1 MRFAAS
7 LGRPAFGLVLLL
19 LVAAPVRAATG
30 TERPNVLL
38 ITVDT
43 LRADRL
49 GCYGA
54 ATARTP
60 HVDALAREGTLF
72 TEAACPMPATRPSHF
87 TIFTSLLPRDH
98 QVMNNALGLPEGI
111 PTLTQQFRRAGYRTG
126 GFVGVKLLD
135 VESGASR
142 GFDVFD
148 FPRKRRDRDARQIV
162 PRALKWMK
170 AGWTAEGEPAA
181 PFFLWVHLFD
191 PHQPYAPSPPFAP
204 VGPTDG
210 VALPR
215 IDWDILM
222 EIADRS
228 GGDVP
233 APVFD
238 RALALYDGEVAQADH
253 WIGVLLDGLRRRH
266 VLDRTVVAFMAD
278 HGECFGHGVFF
289 EHYNCLYDGATRV
302 PLILRYPAGVR
313 RGVRDDRV
321 VELTDVA
328 PTLLGLAGLAVP
340 ATFTGH
346 SLVTAPGVGRYTF
359 LERPLVP
366 VSRQPGWVERDERVR
381 SVKGEPTRPTVYT
394 DDQIGLRSGT
404 WKYVATGPAEE
415 LYHLPTDPDERKDV
429 ASQRPEVVAELR
441 DILRE
446 IVRAHPAPTP
456 EQPPKISDSLRETL
470 RALGYMP

>member
-1 MRFAAS
+1 MRFAAWVR
-7 LGRPAFGLVLLL
+7 RPACGLVLLL
-19 LVAAPVRAATG
+19 LLATPQRAAGDTD
-30 TERPNVLL
+30 RPNVLL

-54 ATARTP
+54 AGAHTP
-60 HVDALAREGTLF
+60 HIDALAREGTLF

-98 QVMNNALGLPEGI
+98 RVMNNALGLPEGI
-111 PTLTQQFRRAGYRTG
+111 PTLTEQFRRAGYRTG

-135 VESGASR
+135 VESGAAR
-142 GFDVFD
+142 GFQAFD

-170 AGWTAEGEPAA
+170 AGWTADGEPGP

-191 PHQPYAPSPPFAP
+191 PHQPYAPSPPFVP
-204 VGPTDG
+204 EHPTDG
-210 VALPR
+210 VTLPR
-215 IDWDILM
+215 IDWNILM

-233 APVFD
+233 GPVFE
-238 RALALYDGEVAQADH
+238 RALALYAGEVAQADH

-266 VLDRTVVAFMAD
+266 VLDRTIIAFMAD

-289 EHYNCLYDGATRV
+289 EHYNCLYDGAARV
-302 PLILRYPAGVR
+302 PLILRYPRGVR
-313 RGVRDDRV
+313 AGVRDDRV

-328 PTLLGLAGLAVP
+328 PTLLALAGLPVP
-340 ATFTGH
+340 PTFTGH
-346 SLVTAPGVGRYTF
+346 SLLAAPQAGRYTF

-381 SVKGEPTRPTVYT
+381 SVDGERTRPTVYT
-394 DDQIGLRSGT
+394 EDQIGLRSAT
-404 WKYVATGPAEE
+404 WKYVTTGPAVE
-415 LYHLPTDPDERKDV
+415 LYHLPTDPGERRNV
-429 ASQRPEVVAELR
+429 AGERPEVVAELGG
-441 DILRE
+441 ILGE
-446 IVRAHPAPTP
+446 VVRAHPSPKSD
-456 EQPPKISDSLRETL
+456 QPPKISESLRETL
-470 RALGYMP
+470 HALGYLP